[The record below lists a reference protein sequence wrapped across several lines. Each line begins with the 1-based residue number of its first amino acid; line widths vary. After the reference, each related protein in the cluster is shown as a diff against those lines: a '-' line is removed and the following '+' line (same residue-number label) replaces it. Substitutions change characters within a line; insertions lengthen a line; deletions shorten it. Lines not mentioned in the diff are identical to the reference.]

1 MSVRFVGG
9 ASVSALLALLA
20 VLAPSAA
27 ATPPGRNGLIAWQQE
42 SRTTPPHLWVA
53 NPDGSAARQVFANA
67 PSEGEFEVALSPTDP
82 NLVFFSAFF
91 GDPFSEDIYSG
102 NLATGAVKRV
112 TTSDSADIA
121 PTVSP
126 DGTKIAYFGVRRP
139 RKINR
144 EAPPPPERIRV
155 ANVDG
160 SGDRA
165 LTPRKQRSIDPDWS
179 PDGTRIVYTQARLV
193 GRRQQRVQ
201 NRLVVMNADGSGRR
215 PITAFGA
222 RNEINA
228 KWMPDG
234 QTILFEQLRRRDA
247 DILAMSPNGG
257 AARPILATDA
267 WETNPVPSPDGTRF
281 VFTSDRD
288 RPGPDRLG
296 PGFEV
301 YTSALD
307 GSGILRL
314 TNNRNPD
321 MWPDWQRLP

>member
-1 MSVRFVGG
+1 MSLRFMGG
-9 ASVSALLALLA
+9 AVALALLT
-20 VLAPSAA
+20 VLAPPAA
-27 ATPPGRNGLIAWQQE
+27 ATPPGQNGLIAWQRE

-53 NPDGSAARQVFANA
+53 NPDGSAAREVFANA

-91 GDPFSEDIYSG
+91 GGPFSEDIYSG
-102 NLATGAVKRV
+102 NLATGAVTRV
-112 TTSDSADIA
+112 TMANSADIA

-139 RKINR
+139 RNINR

-155 ANVDG
+155 ANLDG

-193 GRRQQRVQ
+193 GRRQQRAQ

-215 PITAFGA
+215 PITAFGGP
-222 RNEINA
+222 NEINA
-228 KWMPDG
+228 KWTPDG

-257 AARPILATDA
+257 GTRRVLATDA
-267 WETNPVPSPDGTRF
+267 WETNPVPSPDGTRI

-288 RPGPDRLG
+288 RRGRDRLG
-296 PGFEV
+296 RGFEV
-301 YTSALD
+301 YTIARD
-307 GSGILRL
+307 GSDIVRL
-314 TNNRNPD
+314 TNNRKVD
-321 MWPDWQRLP
+321 IFPDWQRLP